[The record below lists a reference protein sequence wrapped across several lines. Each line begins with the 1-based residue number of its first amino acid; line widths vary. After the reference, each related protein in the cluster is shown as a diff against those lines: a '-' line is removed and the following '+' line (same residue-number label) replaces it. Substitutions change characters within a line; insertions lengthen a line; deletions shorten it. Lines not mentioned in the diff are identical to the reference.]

1 MLIALRSTGL
11 SIAQSLVGIVGIVL
25 IGNQSVHATVLEY
38 DPNGKV
44 TVTETQAQPKPS
56 KVKLGA
62 AANSNVAS
70 LRELT
75 RETAIRYSGAKG
87 VRKAGLDALTFVEIF
102 ESLIER
108 ESAFDPKAVSPKGA
122 LGLGQ
127 LIPETAELMSVSDPF
142 DPKANLIGS
151 AKYFT
156 LLLGQFGSLELA
168 LAAYNAGP
176 ERVKQYGGVPPFSE
190 TRAYIAWILK
200 DAGLKQQAAK
210 PVKASTIKPLNTHV
224 EKPLKGDVSVWE
236 F

>member
-1 MLIALRSTGL
+1 MLIASHSAGL
-11 SIAQSLVGIVGIVL
+11 SIAQSLVGIAVIVSV
-25 IGNQSVHATVLEY
+25 GNQSVHATVLEY
-38 DPNGKV
+38 DPNGKI
-44 TVTETQAQPKPS
+44 TVTETQAQPIHS
-56 KVKLGA
+56 KAKIEPA
-62 AANSNVAS
+62 MNSNIAI

-87 VRKAGLDALTFVEIF
+87 VRKAGLDALTFVELF

-108 ESAFDPKAVSPKGA
+108 ESAFDPGAVSPKGA
-122 LGLGQ
+122 HGLGQ
-127 LIPETAELMSVSDPF
+127 LIPATAELMGVSDPF

-156 LLLGQFGSLELA
+156 LLLNQFGSLELA

-176 ERVKQYGGVPPFSE
+176 ERVKQYGGVPPFPE

-200 DAGLKQQAAK
+200 DAGIKQQVAK

>member
-56 KVKLGA
+56 KVKMET

-122 LGLGQ
+122 QGLGQ
-127 LIPETAELMSVSDPF
+127 LIPETAELMGVSDPF
-142 DPKANLIGS
+142 DPRTNLIGS

-176 ERVKQYGGVPPFSE
+176 ERVKQYGGVPPFPE
-190 TRAYIAWILK
+190 TRAYIAWVLK
-200 DAGLKQQAAK
+200 DAGLKQQAEK
-210 PVKASTIKPLNTHV
+210 PVKASIIKPLNTHV
-224 EKPLKGDVSVWE
+224 EKPLKGDISVWE